1 VCKEGEMGWWRNGEE
16 VIVHRKDAK
25 ERKENLTL

>member
-1 VCKEGEMGWWRNGEE
+1 MCKEGERGEWRNGEK

-25 ERKENLTL
+25 ERKENLT